1 MKQIHCILTGTD
13 FEIPEEV
20 SILLG
25 NFKNDLFKR
34 RSRLYIP
41 LICEEFIQN
50 SHSTIADGLIFDLE
64 DSVPAHQ
71 KEAARQNIRK
81 IPSKIPGVEHIL
93 RINAYQTGMW
103 EEDLKYLDHFPFDSV
118 MIPKVESPRH
128 IMDISNHFSSS
139 GLKRIVLI
147 ETIHGIWN
155 IREIAGTL
163 GEGDAM
169 GYGAGDLSTTFGISR
184 EPVQESMILQHILIQ
199 VLMAAKYVGADVFDT
214 PYRDFTDMVTLQ
226 EEAKFGR
233 KCGTVGKQA
242 VHPSQLE
249 VINSVYSPTDMEI
262 QTYIRELT
270 GFSKE
275 RDKQAIK
282 IDGKYKGKPS
292 KVLAEQKLCEFFR
305 RGYISLIHR
314 DESSKLGKPQQAS
327 ESPGVPVN

>member
-1 MKQIHCILTGTD
+1 MHCVLTGTA
-13 FEIPEEV
+13 FEIPEGV
-20 SILLG
+20 FPLLE
-25 NFKNDLFKR
+25 NLKMDLFKR

-41 LICEEFIQN
+41 LICEEFLQN
-50 SHSTIADGLIFDLE
+50 SQSTIADGLIFDLE
-64 DSVPAHQ
+64 DSVPSHQ
-71 KEAARQNIRK
+71 KESARQNIRK
-81 IPSKIPGVEHIL
+81 IPSKRAGVEHIL
-93 RINAYQTGMW
+93 RINAYQTGLW
-103 EEDLKYLDHFPFDSV
+103 KEDLKYLDYFPFDSV
-118 MIPKVESPRH
+118 MIPKVESARH
-128 IMDISNHFSSS
+128 VEDISKHFSSS

-169 GYGAGDLSTTFGISR
+169 GYGAGDLSTTFGIPR
-184 EPVQESMILQHILIQ
+184 QPVQESIILQHILMQ
-199 VLMAAKYVGADVFDT
+199 VLMAAKYVGADVFDP

-233 KCGTVGKQA
+233 KCGTTGKQA

-262 QTYIRELT
+262 QSYLRELT
-270 GFSKE
+270 GFSTQPD
-275 RDKQAIK
+275 RQAIK

-292 KVLAEQKLCEFFR
+292 KVLAEQKLCDFFR

-314 DESSKLGKPQQAS
+314 DESSNVSKPQEAS
-327 ESPGVPVN
+327 ESPGVQVN